1 MCSHQEST
9 NAKSLLSL
17 TRTSASGKPFTML
30 TEALNHR
37 VLIFLFLIGVMLI
50 VVVPATAAPIS
61 VRFAEGATHGYLL
74 LRDERGDRLAD
85 GEMIQKTHGDL
96 VEGRLIFR
104 FKDGSLHDERV
115 SFTQKRVF
123 SLQSYKLIQRGPSF
137 PATIDVTMERK
148 TGEYRVQSS
157 QDRSADTPLIG
168 RLELP
173 DDVSNGMVVT
183 LLRNLAAGSGET
195 VHFIAFTPEPKVIEL
210 KLIPATQRTIHIGDL
225 AKQVTQYVL
234 EPQLNSVTMFFG
246 KLLGKLP
253 RAFHYHFWLLTDDV
267 PAFGGFEGPLY
278 LNGPTWRIEQSTL
291 STVWPSRVASE
302 EGRP

>member
-1 MCSHQEST
+1 MVT
-9 NAKSLLSL
+9 D
-17 TRTSASGKPFTML
+17 
-30 TEALNHR
+30 ALNHR
-37 VLIFLFLIGVMLI
+37 VLTLVFLIGFTLI
-50 VVVPATAAPIS
+50 VALPATAAPVS

-85 GEMIQKTHGDL
+85 GEMIQKTRGDL
-96 VEGRLIFR
+96 VEGQLIFR

-137 PATIDVTMERK
+137 PATIDVAMERN

-157 QDRSADTPLIG
+157 RNGSEDVPLIG
-168 RLELP
+168 RLALP

-183 LLRNLAAGSGET
+183 LLRNLAGDSGET
-195 VHFIAFTPEPKVIEL
+195 VHIIAFTPEPKVIEL
-210 KLIPATQRTIHIGDL
+210 KLTPATKRTIRIGDL

-278 LNGPTWRIEQSTL
+278 LNGPTWRIEQTTL
-291 STVWPSRVASE
+291 SQVWPSRVASE
-302 EGRP
+302 DRRR

>member
-1 MCSHQEST
+1 MLNEVL
-9 NAKSLLSL
+9 NYRVL
-17 TRTSASGKPFTML
+17 TR
-30 TEALNHR
+30 
-37 VLIFLFLIGVMLI
+37 VLVVGYMLI
-50 VVVPATAAPIS
+50 MALPTMAAPIS
-61 VRFAEGATHGYLL
+61 VRFVEGATHGYLL

-85 GEMIQKTHGDL
+85 GEMIQKTRGDL
-96 VEGRLIFR
+96 VEGQLIFR

-137 PATIDVTMERK
+137 PATIDVAMDRK

-157 QDRSADTPLIG
+157 RDGSTDTPLMG

-183 LLRNLAAGSGET
+183 LLRNLPAGSGET
-195 VHFIAFTPEPKVIEL
+195 VHFIAFTPEPKVVPL
-210 KLIPATQRTIHIGDL
+210 KLTPAMKTTIHIGDL
-225 AKQVTQYVL
+225 AKQMTQYVL
-234 EPQLNSVTMFFG
+234 EPKLSSVTMFFG

-253 RAFHYHFWLLTDDV
+253 RTFHYHFWLLTDEV

-278 LNGPTWRIEQSTL
+278 LNGPMWRIEQTPL
-291 STVWPSRVASE
+291 SNLWPSQMAS
-302 EGRP
+302 GQSRR

>member
-1 MCSHQEST
+1 MV
-9 NAKSLLSL
+9 
-17 TRTSASGKPFTML
+17 P
-30 TEALNHR
+30 EALNHR
-37 VLIFLFLIGVMLI
+37 LLTVVFLIGCMLI
-50 VVVPATAAPIS
+50 VALPAAAAPIS

-74 LRDERGDRLAD
+74 LRDENGDRLAD
-85 GEMIQKTHGDL
+85 GEMIQKTHGNL

-123 SLQSYKLIQRGPSF
+123 SLQSYKLVQRGPSF

-157 QDRSADTPLIG
+157 QDGVGNTALNG

-183 LLRNLAAGSGET
+183 LLRNLAAGSRET

-210 KLIPATQRTIHIGDL
+210 KLSPATKKTIHIGDL

-278 LNGPTWRIEQSTL
+278 LNGPTWRIEQTTL
-291 STVWPSRVASE
+291 SNVWPSRAASE
-302 EGRP
+302 QSRP